1 MYEENQTFKWSQ
13 QLFWG
18 ITLMTFLPL
27 LIFYKK
33 EDGLLALAIVGFVL
47 LLTGGLF
54 FSMKQTI
61 RIDEQGVHLK
71 QRPLINNFK
80 SYPWSTIQNWELL
93 KISPIKDFGGWG
105 IRYTGSKTGYIM
117 EGDYGLELDIGKKK
131 KIVLS
136 VKNRAEVERMM
147 KKYSSRQ

>member
-1 MYEENQTFKWSQ
+1 MYEEKQTFKWSQ
-13 QLFWG
+13 PLFWG
-18 ITLMTFLPL
+18 ITLMTLLPL

-33 EDGLLALAIVGFVL
+33 EDGLLALAIVGVVL
-47 LLTGGLF
+47 LLTGLLF

-61 RIDEQGVHLK
+61 RIDEEGVHFK

-117 EGDYGLELDIGKKK
+117 EGDFGLELIIGKKK

-147 KKYSSRQ
+147 KKYGQ